1 MSKLGHRKFLAD
13 QAGAIAVLT
22 ALLIPIVIGGFGLG
36 AEVSYWY
43 FNQRKLQNAADVA
56 AYAGAVQLRSN
67 GDQQTI
73 VGAALAAAVRA
84 GYKAPIGTIT
94 LNSPA
99 ATGAFAGDPKAVE
112 IIVQENLPTLFTSL
126 FMDGD
131 VPMSGRAVARLT
143 QGQGTCILALD
154 PTASGAVTF
163 TGASNSILVNC
174 NVHANSL
181 ASDAITVIGSA
192 HVETP
197 CVSTMGNVS
206 ATSGLQMSE
215 CTSPIEHA
223 DTIDDPYADV
233 LEPGTDGACAEQNVF
248 AGPPD
253 STYSISEGRYCGGL
267 TIKRTVDMDPGVYVI
282 DGLNMD
288 CDGCNNLRIQ
298 SGAVVTGAGVT
309 FYLING
315 AKIDISGFATVQ
327 VSAPTD
333 EPYAGILFFVGRDE
347 EDATHTVKGTSSSF
361 FTGTIYAP
369 SGKIRMAGTSSVDG
383 GCTQVVAA
391 TIEITGTNGLG
402 TNCTGTGVNEI
413 ETEQLV
419 MLVE

>member
-1 MSKLGHRKFLAD
+1 MSNSGHRKFLAD

-73 VGAALAAAVRA
+73 VGAALAAAVKA
-84 GYKAPIGTIT
+84 GYKATIGTIT

-112 IIVQENLPTLFTSL
+112 ITVQETLPTLFTSL

-131 VPMSGRAVARLT
+131 VPMAGRAVARLT
-143 QGQGTCILALD
+143 EGQGTCILALD
-154 PTASGAVTF
+154 PDLPGAVTF
-163 TGASNSILVNC
+163 TGSSTAILIGC

-181 ASDAITVIGSA
+181 ASDAITVSGSA

-197 CVSTMGNVS
+197 CVSTVGNVS
-206 ATSGLQMSE
+206 ATSGLVMSE

-223 DTIDDPYADV
+223 DTIDDPYASV
-233 LEPGTDGACAEQNVF
+233 PEPGTGEPCVVPKLMSNPGDT
-248 AGPPD
+248 D
-253 STYSISEGRYCGGL
+253 SVSPGRYCGGWKNIGGTL
-267 TIKRTVDMDPGVYVI
+267 DMAPGVYVI
-282 DGLNMD
+282 DCEGTPACGLE
-288 CDGCNNLRIQ
+288 LLA
-298 SGAVVTGAGVT
+298 SAEVTGTGVI

-315 AKIDISGFATVQ
+315 AQIKINGGATVQ
-327 VSAPTD
+327 VSAPTGGD
-333 EPYAGILFFVGRDE
+333 YVGILFFVGRGEDE
-347 EDATHTVKGTSSSF
+347 ETPYIINGNSSSF
-361 FTGTIYAP
+361 YTGAIYAP
-369 SGKIRMAGTSSVDG
+369 NGQIELNGNSSSLSA
-383 GCTQVVAA
+383 GCTQVVARA
-391 TIEITGTNGLG
+391 VSLSGNNGMS
-402 TNCTGTGVNEI
+402 TNCAGTGI
-413 ETEQLV
+413 PGIKTEQLV
-419 MLVE
+419 TLVE